1 MSASD
6 TTVIWR
12 FLDGRTGHENQVL
25 ALTESLARRRSCQF
39 HDLQMTPEFQGLRAL
54 RSSSLQL
61 MTPAHPPHLL
71 IGAGH
76 STHLP
81 MLAAQHRFGGKTVVL
96 MKPSLPARLF
106 DACFVPMHDRI
117 WLKSPSIHRTEGVL
131 SRARGADQL
140 LPDTGLLLLGG
151 ISRHFEWS
159 NQLVLAE
166 IRRLVSL
173 PGISWTI
180 AASRRTP
187 TSLPALLHNLL
198 SANASFVGILPAE
211 QLLKKMAESAHIAVT
226 CDSMSM
232 IYESLSTGASVSLI
246 RLPLRRSGRLSQE
259 LCRLVRSGRFADSDC
274 TAGTVTRPPCPTQ
287 SESDR
292 CAALLESLLLSTQ
305 PKPGTELTSGGNY
318 EVDFLPC
325 PGRGQSLSGAPA

>member
-6 TTVIWR
+6 ITVVWR

-25 ALTESLARRRSCQF
+25 ALTESLARRRSCLF
-39 HDLQMTPEFQGLRAL
+39 HDLQITPELQGLRAL
-54 RSSSLQL
+54 RSPLLQL

-81 MLAAQHRFGGKTVVL
+81 MLAARHRFGGKTVVL

-117 WLKSPSIHRTEGVL
+117 WLKSPGIHRTEGVL
-131 SRARGADQL
+131 SRACPTDQVL
-140 LPDTGLLLLGG
+140 SDKGLLLLGG

-159 NQLVLAE
+159 NPLVLAE

-187 TSLPALLHNLL
+187 TSLPALLHNLT

-211 QLLKKMAESAHIAVT
+211 QLLKKMAESTHIAVT

-246 RLPLRRSGRLSQE
+246 RLPLRRSGRLSKE
-259 LCRLVRSGRFADSDC
+259 LCRLVRSGRFADPDC
-274 TAGTVTRPPCPTQ
+274 TAGTVSRPSCPTR

-292 CAALLESLLLSTQ
+292 CAALLESLLLSRQSKTS
-305 PKPGTELTSGGNY
+305 TELHSNGKHD
-318 EVDFLPC
+318 VDFRPC